1 MTHIPRK
8 LRQEDC
14 LEYKLEPQCET
25 PSQEIK
31 FTLTTRTKVNE
42 CQTLTILP
50 PRGGSRGGAGVTTA
64 LLGHAGH
71 WKHHYTQTY
80 KPPGVGWS
88 VSTSISHK
96 FINQTVSENAK
107 RK

>member
-25 PSQEIK
+25 LTQEIK
-31 FTLTTRTKVNE
+31 FTLTRRTKVNE

-50 PRGGSRGGAGVTTA
+50 LHGGSWGEAGVTTA

-71 WKHHYTQTY
+71 WKHHYTQIY
-80 KPPGVGWS
+80 KPPRVGLS
-88 VSTSISHK
+88 MNISISHK